1 VLQINANDLPNWQA
15 LVFFVGLIGLWA
27 ALRPTMIRDYD
38 SRRLPTN
45 PTARTLFIALF
56 VAIYAAMVIA
66 FHYSGELAIK
76 IGKSLPLIGDLNE
89 TFRDQAPLLAAFTLG
104 AVMQLQIFR
113 DVERSV
119 VVWLHSASHLHGDRE
134 ALTEHLLTNEFV
146 SSEEEQRA
154 YTEALAKYGIYI
166 TDAPDSVGPVT
177 FKNWRKLTT
186 LLRLLRTWNDE
197 DKRVLTR
204 DDMRLLSEIENAHDR
219 KTQLAIT
226 IVKMVER
233 VEQGKSP
240 NESLPELLTMLTEVG
255 HLDREAVARVET
267 TLRDHLAEGSQSSGQ
282 GSLHL
287 TGKDFANHLRQI
299 EGYFQIEYET
309 LVQQAADLTAK
320 SVILSGGQA
329 SGRLEQLKKL
339 GFVGLGRIEP
349 VDLDRILW
357 LFLVVACGGFLVLF
371 LGNVGEKYSPIG
383 WDALARFS
391 FIMTVAAL
399 IGAIVGS
406 SRRLSSVPSTPWGKY
421 IAAGVLA
428 AVAFFAIQAVSALIK
443 NYQGIEGS
451 DRFVFS
457 VYRTLPWM
465 VLPFFL
471 TIAIS
476 RLGRMPA
483 WPILPGLGRY
493 PNATERILD
502 GLAISIVI
510 YVAYALTI
518 AIHVPFDL
526 PWSKRLATAM
536 LKTHFLPVPVRW
548 PLQVMGFLIGFFVVR
563 DVRRAAHAKIVA
575 TGNGDDAR
583 ETAGATETG
592 WVVAGEGSMFRP
604 LKAAHASVPDSNLE
618 TTGTASWCRAEPGGK
633 IAVGIG

>member
-1 VLQINANDLPNWQA
+1 
-15 LVFFVGLIGLWA
+15 
-27 ALRPTMIRDYD
+27 MIRDYD
-38 SRRLPTN
+38 NRRLPSN

-56 VAIYAAMVIA
+56 IAIYAAMVIA

>member
-76 IGKSLPLIGDLNE
+76 IGKSLPLIGDFNE

-104 AVMQLQIFR
+104 AIMQLQIFR

-119 VVWLHSASHLHGDRE
+119 AVWLHSASHLHGDRE
-134 ALTEHLLTNEFV
+134 ALTEHLMTNEFV

-154 YTEALAKYGIYI
+154 YTETLAKYGIYI

-197 DKRVLTR
+197 DMRVLTR
-204 DDMRLLSEIENAHDR
+204 DDMKLLSEIENAHDR

-267 TLRDHLAEGSQSSGQ
+267 TLRDHLAEGSQSSEQ

-309 LVQQAADLTAK
+309 LVHQAADLTAK

-329 SGRLEQLKKL
+329 TGRLEQLKKL
-339 GFVGLGRIEP
+339 GFAGLGRIEP

-406 SRRLSSVPSTPWGKY
+406 SRRLSSAPSTPWGKY
-421 IAAGVLA
+421 IAAGLLA

-476 RLGRMPA
+476 RLGRMPS

-536 LKTHFLPVPVRW
+536 LETHLLPVPVRW

-563 DVRRAAHAKIVA
+563 DVRRAAHAKIVE
-575 TGNGDDAR
+575 TGTGRDAR
-583 ETAGATETG
+583 ETAGATETS
-592 WVVAGEGSMFRP
+592 WAVPGEGSMFRP
-604 LKAAHASVPDSNLE
+604 LKAVHASAPDSNLE
-618 TTGTASWCRAEPGGK
+618 TGTASWCRAEPGGK

>member
-1 VLQINANDLPNWQA
+1 MLQINANDLPNWQA
-15 LVFFVGLIGLWA
+15 LVFFVGLVGLWA

-38 SRRLPTN
+38 NRRLPSN

-56 VAIYAAMVIA
+56 IAIYAAMVIA